1 MYDDTIQDSHR
12 QGRKDGA
19 SGMRQ
24 RLLDTSI
31 AVKLLLGGVLIAL
44 TVLVLGVGLLSN
56 TLGRTLY
63 ESSRNDLTRDVNLV
77 KGLVEVELD
86 ALQDETIRLNQALMT
101 VFTSPLSLDSVVT
114 GRLKAGALVL
124 NDRTQEV
131 DRFTQ
136 QTGAAATLFVR
147 QDRNFLRIASSLR
160 NERGE
165 RVTGTMLDQ
174 THGAYALLLAG
185 KPYTG
190 LAHLF
195 GKDYFSSYRPILNES
210 GQVIGASFVGLDV
223 TSELAAL
230 KTRIRAMNIGKTGY
244 FYVLDGS
251 DGANRGQLIVHPAKE
266 GANILEATDAS
277 GKRFIQDMI
286 QRKTGITIYPWR
298 NLEKGE
304 QIARDKIVVFDE
316 VPNTHWIVA
325 GGSYLDEFDAL
336 SRQIRTWVLVGGVLM
351 LLLMGWVLFWMVRRM
366 ILRPLSE
373 TVLPVFQALESG
385 RFDSSIPLSRGD
397 EIGQVL
403 QGLARMQAQL
413 GANAEAVKRHSD
425 AMTQIK
431 IGLDNVT
438 SNVRIANQEGILIYV
453 NKALDATFRRDREA
467 FANHDPSFDPERI
480 IGYDICRLY
489 EDPEAA
495 RARLQSLS
503 VPSHRRM
510 LLGGRLYDV
519 TNSPILNQQGERL
532 GSVGEWVDVT
542 DQVAAENELAQVIRH
557 AAQGDFAQRLDMQG
571 RGAFFENMGA
581 GINQLMDTSAS
592 GLREVANVLN
602 ALAAGDLTQ
611 EVRGVYQG
619 TFGQLKVD
627 TNATVAR
634 LQTVVG
640 RIQEA
645 TQAIN
650 VAIQE
655 IVAGN
660 QDLSNRTE
668 QQASKLEEASS
679 SMEQLNATVKQNAIH
694 ARQANDLTHESH
706 QGIIKG
712 GSVVRQV
719 VQTMGDIQ
727 VSSRRIEDIIGV
739 IDSIAFQTNILA
751 LNAAVEAARAGEQGR
766 GFAVVASEVRNLAQR
781 SATAARE
788 IKGLIVESV
797 GKVTHGATL
806 VAEAGLTMEGVVS
819 SFQKVATLINQISQA
834 SVEQAAGIEQVTD
847 VVAQMD
853 DVTQQNAAMVEQA
866 TSAAESLEE
875 QAQGLVQMVSRFRL
889 KSEMTEGRS
898 LEAARPPAGRKGLSS
913 PQVPAL
919 SGVAIQ
925 GWK

>member
-1 MYDDTIQDSHR
+1 MYDDTSKDSHH

-24 RLLDTSI
+24 RLLDAPI
-31 AVKLLLGGVLIAL
+31 AVKLLLGGAL
-44 TVLVLGVGLLSN
+44 TALIVLLLGVWLLSN

-63 ESSRNDLTRDVNLV
+63 ESSRNDLTRDVTLV

-86 ALQDETIRLNQALMT
+86 ALQDETIRLNRALMT
-101 VFTSPLSLDSVVT
+101 AFTSPLSLDSAVT

-136 QTGAAATLFVR
+136 HTGAVATLFVR
-147 QDRNFLRIASSLR
+147 QDNNWLRIASSLR
-160 NERGE
+160 NEKGE
-165 RVTGTMLDQ
+165 RVTGTMLDRA
-174 THGAYALLLAG
+174 HEAYPLLLAG
-185 KPYTG
+185 KSYTG
-190 LAHLF
+190 LSHLF
-195 GKDYFSSYRPILNES
+195 GKDYFSSYSPILNES

-230 KTRIRAMNIGKTGY
+230 KTRIRSMSIGKTGY
-244 FYVLDGS
+244 FYILDGS
-251 DGANRGQLIVHPAKE
+251 DGVSRGQLIVHPAKE
-266 GANILEATDAS
+266 GANILEATDAL
-277 GKRFIQDMI
+277 GRRFIQDMI
-286 QRKTGITIYPWR
+286 QRKTGSTIYPWR

-304 QIARDKIVVFDE
+304 QTARDKIVVFDE
-316 VPNTHWIVA
+316 IPNTHWIVA

-336 SRQIRTWVLVGGVLM
+336 SRQIRTWVLAGGVLM
-351 LLLMGWVLFWMVRRM
+351 LLLMGGVLFWMVRRM
-366 ILRPLSE
+366 ILNPLSE

-385 RFDSSIPLSRGD
+385 RHNSSIPLSRGD

-403 QGLARMQAQL
+403 QGLARMQVQL
-413 GANAEAVKRHSD
+413 GSNAEAVKRHSD

-453 NKALDATFRRDREA
+453 NKALHATFRRDREA
-467 FANHDPSFDPERI
+467 FAKNDPSFDPERI

-495 RARLQSLS
+495 RARLQALS
-503 VPSHRRM
+503 VPSQRRM
-510 LLGGRLYDV
+510 QLGGRLYDV

-557 AAQGDFAQRLDMQG
+557 AAAGDFTQRLDMQG

-611 EVRGVYQG
+611 EVRGEYQG

-679 SMEQLNATVKQNAIH
+679 SMEQLNATVKQNAIS
-694 ARQANDLTHESH
+694 ARQANDLTHASH

-712 GSVVRQV
+712 GSVVHQV

-797 GKVTHGATL
+797 GKVAHGATL
-806 VAEAGLTMEGVVS
+806 VSEAGLTMEGVVS

-875 QAQGLVQMVSRFRL
+875 QAQGLVQMVSRFKL
-889 KSEMTEGRS
+889 KSGMPEEDR
-898 LEAARPPAGRKGLSS
+898 LEAARPSAGKRSLSS
-913 PQVPAL
+913 PRVPAL
-919 SGVAIQ
+919 SGLTIK
-925 GWK
+925 GSR

>member
-1 MYDDTIQDSHR
+1 MYDETDQDPNQRTRPDS
-12 QGRKDGA
+12 A

-24 RLLDTSI
+24 RLLDTPI
-31 AVKLLLGGVLIAL
+31 PVKLLLGGVLTAL
-44 TVLVLGVGLLSN
+44 IVLVLGVWLLGN
-56 TLGRTLY
+56 YVGRTLY
-63 ESSRNDLTRDVNLV
+63 ESSRNDLARDVNLV

-86 ALQDETIRLNQALMT
+86 ALQDETTTLNHAFMT
-101 VFTSPLSLDSVVT
+101 VFTSPWSLDSAVP
-114 GRLKAGALVL
+114 GRLKAGTLVL
-124 NDRTQEV
+124 NDRTQEI

-136 QTGAAATLFVR
+136 HTGAMVTVFVR
-147 QDRNFLRIASSLR
+147 QDNDFSRIASSLR
-160 NERGE
+160 NEKGE
-165 RVTGTMLDQ
+165 RVMGTTLGRS
-174 THGAYALLLAG
+174 HGAYSLLMAG

-190 LAHLF
+190 LSHLF
-195 GKDYFSSYRPILNES
+195 GKDYFASYTPILNES

-230 KTRIRAMNIGKTGY
+230 KTRIRSMRIGQSGY
-244 FYVLDGS
+244 FYILDGAEGP
-251 DGANRGQLIVHPAKE
+251 DPGKLIVHPVKE
-266 GANILEATDAS
+266 GTNIGDATDAL
-277 GKRFIQDMI
+277 GKKFIQDML
-286 QRKTGITIYPWR
+286 QRKTGVTIYPWK
-298 NLEKGE
+298 NLEAGE
-304 QIARDKIVVFDE
+304 QTARDKIVVFDE
-316 VPNTHWIVA
+316 IPSTHWIVA

-336 SRQIRTWVLVGGVLM
+336 SREIRTLVLVGGLFM
-351 LLLMGWVLFWMVRRM
+351 LLLMGWVLFWMVRRI
-366 ILRPLSE
+366 ILKPLSG
-373 TVLPVFQALESG
+373 TILPVFQALESG
-385 RFDSSIPLSRGD
+385 RYDSRIPLPRRD

-413 GANAEAVKRHSD
+413 GANAKAVKRHSD

-467 FANHDPSFDPERI
+467 FANNDPSFDPEHI

-495 RARLQSLS
+495 RARLQALT
-503 VPSHRRM
+503 VPSQRRM

-542 DQVAAENELAQVIRH
+542 DQVAAENELAQVIRY
-557 AAQGDFAQRLDMQG
+557 AAEGDFTKRLSMQG

-581 GINQLMDTSAS
+581 GINQLMDTSAK

-611 EVRGVYQG
+611 EVRGEYQG

-627 TNATVAR
+627 ANATVAR

-645 TQAIN
+645 TQTIN

-694 ARQANDLTHESH
+694 ARQANELTHESH

-727 VSSRRIEDIIGV
+727 TSSHRIEDIIGV

-766 GFAVVASEVRNLAQR
+766 GFAVVATEVRNLAQR

-788 IKGLIVESV
+788 IKGLIAESV
-797 GKVTHGATL
+797 EKVTHGAKL
-806 VAEAGLTMEGVVS
+806 VTEAGLTMEEVVS
-819 SFQKVATLINQISQA
+819 SFQKVATLITQISQA
-834 SVEQAAGIEQVTD
+834 SLEQASGIEQVTD

-866 TSAAESLEE
+866 TSAAESLED
-875 QAQGLVQMVSRFRL
+875 QAQGLVQLVSRFKLKAGIQESGRL
-889 KSEMTEGRS
+889 HGEQLREGRKP
-898 LEAARPPAGRKGLSS
+898 LLSS
-913 PQVPAL
+913 PENAR
-919 SGVAIQ
+919 ATTTIRR
-925 GWK
+925 

>member
-1 MYDDTIQDSHR
+1 MHDDTIQNQTHR
-12 QGRKDGA
+12 SSVQGA
-19 SGMRQ
+19 SGLKQ
-24 RLLDTSI
+24 RFLNAPIS
-31 AVKLLLGGVLIAL
+31 VKLLLTGAL
-44 TVLVLGVGLLSN
+44 TALIVLAIGVWLLSN
-56 TLGRTLY
+56 YLGRTLY
-63 ESSRNDLTRDVNLV
+63 ESGRNDLTRDVHLV
-77 KGLVEVELD
+77 KGLVEVKFN
-86 ALQDETIRLNQALMT
+86 ALQDETTRLNHAFMTDSAL
-101 VFTSPLSLDSVVT
+101 PLSLDAAAASHP
-114 GRLKAGALVL
+114 KAGAHVL
-124 NDRTQEV
+124 NDHNQEV

-136 QTGAAATLFVR
+136 HTGAMVTLFLR
-147 QDRNFLRIASSLR
+147 QDGNFLRIASSLR
-160 NERGE
+160 NEKGE
-165 RVTGTMLDQ
+165 RVTGTMLGRG
-174 THGAYALLLAG
+174 HAAYALLMAG

-190 LAHLF
+190 LSHLF
-195 GKDYFSSYRPILNES
+195 GKDYFSSYLPILNES
-210 GQVIGASFVGLDV
+210 GQVVGASFIGLDV
-223 TSELAAL
+223 TSELAEL
-230 KTRIRAMNIGKTGY
+230 KTRIRSMSIGKTGY
-244 FYVLDGS
+244 FYILDGS
-251 DGANRGQLIVHPAKE
+251 EGADQGKLIVHPFKE

-277 GKRFIQDMI
+277 GNPFIRDMI
-286 QRKTGITIYPWR
+286 QRKSGVTVYPWR
-298 NLEKGE
+298 NQEKGE
-304 QIARDKIVVFDE
+304 QNARAKIVVFEDL
-316 VPNTHWIVA
+316 PSTHWIVA

-336 SRQIRTWVLVGGVLM
+336 SRQIRIWVLVGGLLM
-351 LLLMGWVLFWMVRRM
+351 LLAMGWVLFWMVRSI
-366 ILRPLSE
+366 ILKPLSG
-373 TVLPVFQALESG
+373 TILPVFQTLEAG
-385 RFDSSIPLSRGD
+385 RFDGRIPVDRQD
-397 EIGQVL
+397 EIGRVL
-403 QGLARMQAQL
+403 QGLAQMQARL
-413 GANAEAVKRHSD
+413 GANAEAAKRHSD

-438 SNVRIANQEGILIYV
+438 SNVRIADQDGILIYV
-453 NKALDATFRRDREA
+453 NKALENTFRRDCEA
-467 FANHDPSFDPERI
+467 FSKNDPTFDPAQI

-489 EDPEAA
+489 DDPEAA
-495 RARLQSLS
+495 RARLKSLS
-503 VPSHRRM
+503 APSHRRM

-542 DQVAAENELAQVIRH
+542 DQVAAENELAQVIHH
-557 AAQGDFAQRLDMQG
+557 AAAGDFTKRLQMQG
-571 RGAFFENMGA
+571 RGEFFENMGA

-611 EVRGVYQG
+611 QVQGEYQG
-619 TFGQLKVD
+619 TFGQLKMD

-634 LQTVVG
+634 LQSVVG

-712 GSVVRQV
+712 GSVVHQV
-719 VQTMGDIQ
+719 VETMGDIQ

-797 GKVTHGATL
+797 GKVAHGVQL
-806 VAEAGLTMEGVVS
+806 VSEAGLTMENVVS

-834 SVEQAAGIEQVTD
+834 GLEQAAGIEQVTD

-875 QAQGLVQMVSRFRL
+875 QAQGLVQLVSRFKL
-889 KSEMTEGRS
+889 IAVNTFPV
-898 LEAARPPAGRKGLSS
+898 EAGKGSRILRP
-913 PQVPAL
+913 
-919 SGVAIQ
+919 
-925 GWK
+925 